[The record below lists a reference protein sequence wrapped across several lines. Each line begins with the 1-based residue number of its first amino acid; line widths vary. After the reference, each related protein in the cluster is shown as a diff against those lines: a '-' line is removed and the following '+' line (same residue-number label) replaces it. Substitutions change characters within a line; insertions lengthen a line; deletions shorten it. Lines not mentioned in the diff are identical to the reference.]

1 MPRRDSIKDEKDKN
15 DKYIRRERYAGSMSR
30 SFYVGENMK
39 EEDIHAKYEN
49 GILTLDVP
57 KEQKK
62 AVPEKRYIAI
72 EG

>member
-1 MPRRDSIKDEKDKN
+1 MTNTSDVNVMQAK
-15 DKYIRRERYAGSMSR
+15 MSR

-62 AVPEKRYIAI
+62 AVRKNVTLQLKDK
-72 EG
+72 

>member
-1 MPRRDSIKDEKDKN
+1 
-15 DKYIRRERYAGSMSR
+15 MSR
-30 SFYVGENMK
+30 SFYVGDSIR

-57 KEQKK
+57 KEEKK